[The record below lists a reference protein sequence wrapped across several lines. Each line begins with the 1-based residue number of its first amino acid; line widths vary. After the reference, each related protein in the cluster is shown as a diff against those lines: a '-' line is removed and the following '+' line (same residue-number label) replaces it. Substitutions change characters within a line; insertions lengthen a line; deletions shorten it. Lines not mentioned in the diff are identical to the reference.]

1 MSAVVQ
7 VVQRSSLK
15 IAGLHVNRISNRS
28 TETTERYMRR
38 TRPVKN
44 QIFAYAKTWRRL
56 AVTVCKMATTSKS
69 LFCDFCYFYFL
80 MKVLCPRSDKKT
92 KRPSD

>member
-15 IAGLHVNRISNRS
+15 MAGLHVHRISNRS

-38 TRPVKN
+38 TRPGKN
-44 QIFAYAKTWRRL
+44 R
-56 AVTVCKMATTSKS
+56 
-69 LFCDFCYFYFL
+69 FL
-80 MKVLCPRSDKKT
+80 LMRKHGAD
-92 KRPSD
+92 